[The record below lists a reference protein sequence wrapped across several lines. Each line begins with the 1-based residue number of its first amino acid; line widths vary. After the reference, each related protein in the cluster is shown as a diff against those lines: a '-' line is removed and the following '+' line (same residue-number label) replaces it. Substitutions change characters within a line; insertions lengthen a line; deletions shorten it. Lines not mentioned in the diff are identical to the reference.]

1 MLVVVGVFHK
11 YGIRMA
17 STLSSLVGVMQGV
30 AKEVTV

>member
-1 MLVVVGVFHK
+1 MLVGVFHK
-11 YGIRMA
+11 YGMKMA